1 MTAAA
6 ALDILKTIQKC
17 GFGKLKDKVLYLE
30 EPTAPPPI
38 PPDPS
43 PDPSPVTVVTEAEQQ
58 VTEISNDCGQC
69 GQVWSDC
76 PQVETQTQTEVEADV
91 VNCGQT
97 QDVLEIEESN
107 HLLLVEEE
115 ESVTSSE
122 LPQQT
127 VEAEPEAAEAVVENP
142 PAQEVV
148 QEIVVGSVVVWPK
161 CPGHWE
167 SWAPFVVEH
176 IYEDGSVK
184 LEYVGNDY
192 RIHVS
197 ELRLA
202 N

>member
-107 HLLLVEEE
+107 HLLLVE
-115 ESVTSSE
+115 
-122 LPQQT
+122 
-127 VEAEPEAAEAVVENP
+127 VENP